1 MTEDYPEAF
10 EIQCSCGYSL
20 LVPEMASEI
29 LSPGLES
36 GAFASLPGAI
46 EAQDEAAKIS
56 IDKELMDPLMNIPK
70 VDDSLTPP
78 EELPNEMPYDPFELQ
93 QSQANSSIEENP
105 LEESSAETDAVT
117 KAIDL
122 AVAQKPNDEFNN
134 EAQNAPESLDG
145 PEESVFSDMVFAQST
160 RSVNQSVPP
169 QDEFENNSNN
179 SDAIFQANESHDQ
192 KSENIKESSPSI
204 EERALGESPEIAP
217 AQQIIQRAQ
226 LASMGQLLGSSY
238 NLKWADL
245 NKDKSLELQKRCEQ
259 IVVPRPWL
267 AAEIKRRGIDL
278 EKLSHKVELDNVP
291 ELLALEIF
299 MAAYE
304 LGGSCEFS
312 QI

>member
-1 MTEDYPEAF
+1 MELRCPSCGNKHMTEDYPEAF

-93 QSQANSSIEENP
+93 QSQANSSIEENL

-122 AVAQKPNDEFNN
+122 A
-134 EAQNAPESLDG
+134 
-145 PEESVFSDMVFAQST
+145 
-160 RSVNQSVPP
+160 
-169 QDEFENNSNN
+169 
-179 SDAIFQANESHDQ
+179 
-192 KSENIKESSPSI
+192 
-204 EERALGESPEIAP
+204 
-217 AQQIIQRAQ
+217 
-226 LASMGQLLGSSY
+226 
-238 NLKWADL
+238 
-245 NKDKSLELQKRCEQ
+245 
-259 IVVPRPWL
+259 
-267 AAEIKRRGIDL
+267 
-278 EKLSHKVELDNVP
+278 
-291 ELLALEIF
+291 
-299 MAAYE
+299 
-304 LGGSCEFS
+304 
-312 QI
+312 

>member
-36 GAFASLPGAI
+36 EAFASLPGAV

-93 QSQANSSIEENP
+93 QSQANNSIEENP

-122 AVAQKPNDEFNN
+122 AVAQKPNEEFNS
-134 EAQNAPESLDG
+134 ETQNASESLDG
-145 PEESVFSDMVFAQST
+145 PEESIFSDMVFAQST
-160 RSVNQSVPP
+160 RSVNQSVPAE
-169 QDEFENNSNN
+169 DEFQNN
-179 SDAIFQANESHDQ
+179 SDAILQANESQEVKNESTKD
-192 KSENIKESSPSI
+192 SSPSI

-245 NKDKSLELQKRCEQ
+245 NKDKALELQKRCEQ